1 VRQSTLPDLRL
12 VVLRAAVLASFRRY
26 AASLREHPEKRHYA
40 VRLHPPVGCETA
52 STTAHQRETMRPL
65 LLSGLLCVPAVVML
79 NFGWPHDRG
88 GRVED
93 ATVAPAPMAAVS
105 QSSTLTVS
113 LPPRSQREPP
123 QMDLDAWELVGTG
136 SLTAELTPSEP
147 ALSRRKP
154 IRALHARAS
163 ALRPASPVIVA
174 QTTFRERPDTVWARV
189 VQWLTQH
196 EAGKMWSQAGA
207 GGGAG

>member
-1 VRQSTLPDLRL
+1 MRQGEDLRGRVVPQPGFGLPRSDAMPPSSENTRGSGTTLSECTRRL
-12 VVLRAAVLASFRRY
+12 VAKPQARRHIG
-26 AASLREHPEKRHYA
+26 E
-40 VRLHPPVGCETA
+40 
-52 STTAHQRETMRPL
+52 MRPL

-79 NFGWPHDRG
+79 YFSWPHDRG
-88 GRVED
+88 GRLED
-93 ATVAPAPMAAVS
+93 ATVAPVPMAAVS

-123 QMDLDAWELVGTG
+123 QMDLDAWELVGAG

-154 IRALHARAS
+154 IRTLHARAS
-163 ALRPASPVIVA
+163 AARPASPVIVA